1 MNSRFSDAALAYW
14 AKVYPGNNLRIPTIS
29 TYDAALAAFDAG
41 CAHALATVTP
51 RTISTESEL
60 DALPVGSVV
69 TDGDRDA
76 WQKNRDGEWV
86 MCGCED
92 AYSSRHVFSDAE
104 LKHPVTLL
112 VPATAAPEPVR
123 LTADDPRWKDG
134 AKVRGEFAD
143 GSAVEGAVDGKRV
156 LYAQIQPSLGT
167 FYWER
172 AMFDVIYLI
181 TEAPADPV
189 DPRVELLAAALH
201 DRGGCEDEWPTCA
214 ISTLEHY
221 RNAAHNLLPILDGAR
236 ADQ

>member
-76 WQKNRDGEWV
+76 WQKNRDEEWV
-86 MCGCED
+86 MVGCEG
-92 AYSSRHVFSDAE
+92 ACPSRHVFSDAE

-112 VPATAAPEPVR
+112 VPASESASEPERLTDANDERIKPGARVRQVRDDMTVVDSQAPFGVDNISLALLKDAVKAPYAGESWYLLAEAAPSPDAEIVS
-123 LTADDPRWKDG
+123 T
-134 AKVRGEFAD
+134 
-143 GSAVEGAVDGKRV
+143 
-156 LYAQIQPSLGT
+156 
-167 FYWER
+167 
-172 AMFDVIYLI
+172 
-181 TEAPADPV
+181 
-189 DPRVELLAAALH
+189 LAAVLGADMSAALVPEVL
-201 DRGGCEDEWPTCA
+201 DRIRSAG
-214 ISTLEHY
+214 
-221 RNAAHNLLPILDGAR
+221 LDIVKR
-236 ADQ
+236 EADQ

>member
-86 MCGCED
+86 MCGCEG

-123 LTADDPRWKDG
+123 LTDPDDPRIRVG
-134 AKVRGEFAD
+134 ALVQSDSHDSIGGYSTVIYRYLLDDKPT
-143 GSAVEGAVDGKRV
+143 VDGFICGTVAYVR
-156 LYAQIQPSLGT
+156 AQIAGGSKNYSLL
-167 FYWER
+167 
-172 AMFDVIYLI
+172 A
-181 TEAPADPV
+181 EAPTPDP
-189 DPRVELLAAALH
+189 DDDEPILNAMRVGGFVTDQLAAL
-201 DRGGCEDEWPTCA
+201 R
-214 ISTLEHY
+214 
-221 RNAAHNLLPILDGAR
+221 AAGYDVVKVER
-236 ADQ
+236 

>member
-86 MCGCED
+86 MCGCEG

-112 VPATAAPEPVR
+112 VPASESASEPVR
-123 LTADDPRWKDG
+123 LTDPEDPRIKPGARVRVVKDRTIVDRDCWTGSEVGGHFIASWLFGPDDG
-134 AKVRGEFAD
+134 ASKHEVH
-143 GSAVEGAVDGKRV
+143 
-156 LYAQIQPSLGT
+156 
-167 FYWER
+167 
-172 AMFDVIYLI
+172 LI
-181 TEAPADPV
+181 AEAPTPDP
-189 DPRVELLAAALH
+189 DAELVTTLFRTPNGSDWHPDDIGAIVALIRTAGY
-201 DRGGCEDEWPTCA
+201 DVVK
-214 ISTLEHY
+214 
-221 RNAAHNLLPILDGAR
+221 R